1 MRNCE
6 IQRIEKMDF
15 QGEEALNSICTN
27 LSFVGRNMKCF
38 VVTSCTENEGKSS
51 LVMHIMQNLAERKK
65 KVVVVDCDLR
75 KSVILNHFNVRINE
89 GEITGLAQFLAGYN
103 SLEEV
108 VYATNIPGAYL
119 IPAGK
124 DIANPMPLLDSPE
137 FGQLMEYL
145 KQAFDV
151 VLLDAP
157 PIGMVVDSAVIA
169 KSSDGVILVVEHGKR
184 RKGEVLDA
192 VKQIHQSG
200 CPVIGCIIN
209 RVSLKSR
216 SERNY
221 YKNHYYSYSHYANY
235 GEKYGYGYGRENG
248 VEGEKK
254 S

>member
-6 IQRIEKMDF
+6 IQRLEKMDF

-75 KSVILNHFNVRINE
+75 KSVILNHFNIKISG

-157 PIGMVVDSAVIA
+157 PIGMVVDSAVVA

-235 GEKYGYGYGRENG
+235 GEKYGYGYGRENDA
-248 VEGEKK
+248 EGDKK

>member
-1 MRNCE
+1 MRTCE
-6 IQRIEKMDF
+6 IQRLEKMDF

-51 LVMHIMQNLAERKK
+51 LVMHIMQNLAGRKK

-75 KSVILNHFNVRINE
+75 KSVILNHFSIRVPG
-89 GEITGLAQFLAGYN
+89 GEITGLAQFLAGY
-103 SLEEV
+103 SALEDV

-137 FGQLMEYL
+137 FAQLLEYL

-157 PIGMVVDSAVIA
+157 PIGMVVDSAVVA
-169 KSSDGVILVVEHGKR
+169 KNSDGVVLVVEHAKR

-200 CPVIGCIIN
+200 CPVVGCIIN
-209 RVSLKSR
+209 RVSMKTR

-221 YKNHYYSYSHYANY
+221 YKNHYYSYSHYSHY
-235 GEKYGYGYGRENG
+235 GEKYGYGRPENDPAP
-248 VEGEKK
+248 KT
-254 S
+254 